1 MPEAVERGSWR
12 SAAVLKAGSGPR
24 SSPTSRAGR
33 RIFRSR
39 PSGPP
44 TGTPCSPRGLSGSPG
59 PTPTGAPSR
68 RQSSR
73 RLRTVRSTTSF
84 TGYTSNSTRPR
95 ARPRTL
101 WPTCRKEEAMSLP
114 ETKPPE
120 TRAPVVRFRNVS
132 KEFPGVLAVDSVD
145 LEIMPGEVHVVAGE
159 NGAGK
164 STLMKLLSQVERPS
178 GGEIEISDEAVEF
191 HGPRHAQSLG
201 VAMVYQEFA
210 LASHLSIA
218 ENLYMGREPGR
229 FGFVNRRAE
238 SQEARGLLERVGLHT
253 DPDRTVSGLT
263 VAEMQRVEIA
273 KALAIDAKVVIMDEP
288 TATLAEKEIEGL
300 FEVIRDLQSHGIAIL
315 YISHRLDEIFRIAD
329 RVTVMR
335 DGKIVDTLP
344 IDDLDEDKLVRL
356 MVGRDI
362 ENLYPKTEVEIGDVV
377 LRAEGITR
385 GHVLKDCSFEVHS
398 GEILGFAGLVG
409 AGRTELA
416 RAVFGADRIDS
427 GTIELDGRK
436 LHIRGPQNAI
446 NAGIGYL
453 TEDRKGE
460 GLALQLGVDQNI
472 TLAHLPTRFGFIN
485 LAEERRIARRHRDE
499 LNIRTPSIRRRVQ
512 VLSGGNQQKVVVAR
526 WLETRA
532 RVLFFDEP
540 ARGIDVG
547 AKAEM
552 FGLIEDLAKE
562 GQAIVMISSYLP
574 ELLNMCDRILVM
586 HEGEIAGVIPREE
599 FSEERVMALAAGM
612 EEIA

>member
-24 SSPTSRAGR
+24 SSPTSRADR
-33 RIFRSR
+33 KTCPSR

-44 TGTPCSPRGLSGSPG
+44 TGTPCWLPELSGSPG

-84 TGYTSNSTRPR
+84 TGYTVNSTRPP
-95 ARPRTL
+95 ARRHTL
-101 WPTCRKEEAMSLP
+101 WPTCRKEMAMSLP

-229 FGFVNRRAE
+229 FGFVNRKAE
-238 SQEARGLLERVGLHT
+238 TQEARGLLERVGLRT
-253 DPDRTVSGLT
+253 DPDRMVSSLT

-385 GHVLKDCSFEVHS
+385 GHVLKDCSFEVRS

-446 NAGIGYL
+446 DAGIGYL

-485 LAEERRIARRHRDE
+485 LAEERRIARVRRDE

-552 FGLIEDLAKE
+552 FSLIEDLAKE
-562 GQAIVMISSYLP
+562 GQAVVIISSYLP

-586 HEGEIAGVIPREE
+586 HEGEVAGLIPRAE
-599 FSEERVMALAAGM
+599 FSEERVMALATRI
-612 EEIA
+612 EEAV

>member
-1 MPEAVERGSWR
+1 
-12 SAAVLKAGSGPR
+12 
-24 SSPTSRAGR
+24 
-33 RIFRSR
+33 
-39 PSGPP
+39 
-44 TGTPCSPRGLSGSPG
+44 
-59 PTPTGAPSR
+59 
-68 RQSSR
+68 
-73 RLRTVRSTTSF
+73 
-84 TGYTSNSTRPR
+84 
-95 ARPRTL
+95 
-101 WPTCRKEEAMSLP
+101 MSLP

-120 TRAPVVRFRNVS
+120 TREPVVRLRNIA
-132 KEFPGVLAVDSVD
+132 KYFPGVHAVDGVD
-145 LEIMPGEVHVVAGE
+145 LDILPGEVHVVAGE

-178 GGEIEISDEAVEF
+178 DGEIEISGETVEF
-191 HGPRHAQSLG
+191 HGPRHAQVLG

-210 LASHLSIA
+210 LAPHLSIA
-218 ENLYMGREPGR
+218 ENLFMGREPGR
-229 FGFVNRRAE
+229 FGFVNRRGE
-238 SQEARGLLERVGLHT
+238 TEQARRLLGRVGLRA
-253 DPDRTVSGLT
+253 DPDRPVSSLT

-288 TATLAEKEIEGL
+288 TATLAEKEIEDL
-300 FEVIRDLQSHGIAIL
+300 FGVIRDLNSHGIAIL
-315 YISHRLDEIFRIAD
+315 YISHRLDEIFRIGD

-344 IDDLDEDKLVRL
+344 ISELDEDKLVRL

-385 GHVLKDCSFEVHS
+385 GSVLKDCSFEVRS

-416 RAVFGADRIDS
+416 RAVFGADKIDS
-427 GTIELDGRK
+427 GTIELEGK
-436 LHIRGPQNAI
+436 ELHITNPRGAI
-446 NAGIGYL
+446 DAGIGYL

-460 GLALQLGVDQNI
+460 GLALQLGVDQNV
-472 TLAHLPTRFGFIN
+472 TLANLPTRFGFIN
-485 LAEERRIARRHRDE
+485 LAAERQTARRRRDE

-512 VLSGGNQQKVVVAR
+512 VLSGGNQQKVVVAK
-526 WLETRA
+526 WLETRGK
-532 RVLFFDEP
+532 VLFFDEP

-552 FGLIEDLAKE
+552 FALIEDLAKE
-562 GQAIVMISSYLP
+562 GRAIVLISSYLP

-586 HEGEIAGVIPREE
+586 HEGEVAGVIPREE
-599 FSEERVMALAAGM
+599 FSEERVMALATGAK
-612 EEIA
+612 EAAT